1 MTQITTNGETKIS
14 LVVLSSDEL
23 QKTIDN
29 MISFMKELPLME
41 MVGWNE
47 RDVYDG
53 SSNIV
58 ANLKT
63 EKDFD
68 DFNIEDM
75 MDLKTFVQVVGLD
88 NYDSY
93 TIAEYA
99 YMYTQVL
106 ENI

>member
-1 MTQITTNGETKIS
+1 MTQITTNGETKVS

-47 RDVYDG
+47 RDLYEE
-53 SSNIV
+53 SISIV

-68 DFNIEDM
+68 DFNLEDM
-75 MDLKTFVQVVGLD
+75 MDLRTFVKVVGLD

>member
-1 MTQITTNGETKIS
+1 MTEITKNGETKVS
-14 LVVLSSDEL
+14 LVVLSSEEL

-29 MISFMKELPLME
+29 MVSFMKELPLVD
-41 MVGWNE
+41 MVGWDE
-47 RDVYDG
+47 QDVYEG

-68 DFNIEDM
+68 DFNIEDLT
-75 MDLKTFVQVVGLD
+75 DLQTFVRVVGLD
-88 NYDSY
+88 NYSYY